1 MENNNVAENSG
12 TQMVTPEPTY
22 MLIAMDNAVVFPG
35 HLTSLSVG
43 KQSADALVN
52 AAAVGGEVFFVY
64 SPSVGDNGM
73 PANIDEV
80 ELPLEMLHSMGMIP
94 CGYHRYYYM
103 HEEMLAQ
110 EIADFGKGE
119 CRAEVVKKTE
129 DELFELYKDPNLDH
143 KPEQLAKRGG
153 AHYSDAACETIAAIY
168 NDRHEHMVVSTQNNG
183 AVPDLAPDSIVEVS
197 ALIGR
202 QGAEPIAWGPMP
214 SQERGW
220 LQCMK
225 AMEECVIEAALTGDY
240 GKALEA
246 FCLNPQVENGKKAQ
260 RVLDELLVAH
270 EKYLP
275 QFAEKIAELKAA
287 GVTVTD
293 PTAARLVAE
302 GK

>member
-1 MENNNVAENSG
+1 
-12 TQMVTPEPTY
+12 
-22 MLIAMDNAVVFPG
+22 
-35 HLTSLSVG
+35 
-43 KQSADALVN
+43 
-52 AAAVGGEVFFVY
+52 
-64 SPSVGDNGM
+64 
-73 PANIDEV
+73 
-80 ELPLEMLHSMGMIP
+80 MLHSMGMIP

-103 HEEMLAQ
+103 HEEMMKQ
-110 EIADFGKGE
+110 ELEEFAKGE

-168 NDRHEHMVVSTQNNG
+168 NDRHEHMVVSTENRG
-183 AVPDLAPDSIVEVS
+183 AIPDLDPTSIVEVS

-202 QGAEPIAWGPMP
+202 NGAEPIVWGPMP
-214 SQERGW
+214 SQEKGW
-220 LQCMK
+220 LQMMK
-225 AMEECVIEAALTGDY
+225 AMEECVIEAAITGDY

-246 FCLNPQVENGKKAQ
+246 FCLNPQVENGADAR

-293 PTAARLVAE
+293 ETAAKLVAE